1 MYYGYRCY
9 NKNHEPLG
17 WLYRPTATEI
27 TWTDK
32 NLHWCKR
39 WKKHQTAEK
48 YFDSYNS
55 RWQFMSKG
63 GYLKIEAMPEI
74 GEPESAASRKQ
85 KLLEEWGVDNEI
97 KTDKKISP
105 ISFTPT
111 PELIE
116 WLNEERC
123 EHENDADLINRKL
136 TKLIKLE
143 REGH

>member
-1 MYYGYRCY
+1 M
-9 NKNHEPLG
+9 
-17 WLYRPTATEI
+17 PTATEI

-39 WKKHQTAEK
+39 WKKQQTAEK
-48 YFDSYNS
+48 YFDYYNS
-55 RWQFMSKG
+55 RWQLISKG
-63 GYLKIEAMPEI
+63 GCLKIEVMPEI
-74 GEPESAASRKQ
+74 EEPESAASRKQ
-85 KLLEEWGVDNEI
+85 KLLEEWGVDNEV
-97 KTDKKISP
+97 KTDKKLPP
-105 ISFTPT
+105 ISFTPA

-143 REGH
+143 REGYW